1 MLMLCSSIHGQYN
14 RQRDDI
20 NLKMSVIWDKLF
32 NLIDDADWVRVET
45 MNMEVK
51 DLLTHNCKQQE
62 ILFTKY
68 NSNLTI
74 KGKSQSKD
82 ALALVI
88 ANSITLELQY
98 VIAIKDNAKRK
109 SKLKNLFA
117 ELIAIQYPLKSV
129 DFAYYNSLFYMIK
142 TMYGLS
148 SDKEILRKILYSNT
162 YFFSLN
168 NICL

>member
-1 MLMLCSSIHGQYN
+1 MLGSSIYAQSN
-14 RQRDDI
+14 RHRDSQA
-20 NLKMSVIWDKLF
+20 LKMSVVWTKLF
-32 NLIDDADWVRVET
+32 SLIEDADWARVET

-51 DLLTHNCKQQE
+51 ELLTYKCKQQE
-62 ILFTKY
+62 VLFAKY
-68 NSNLTI
+68 NFNLTNI
-74 KGKSQSKD
+74 DKSQSKD